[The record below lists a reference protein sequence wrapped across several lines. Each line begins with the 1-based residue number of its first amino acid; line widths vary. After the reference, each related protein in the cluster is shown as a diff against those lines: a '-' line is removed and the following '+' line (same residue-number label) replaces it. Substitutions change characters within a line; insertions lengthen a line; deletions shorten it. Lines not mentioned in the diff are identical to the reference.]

1 MRAEHRFLGPCRAF
15 VPAVAAFFWVTGV
28 AGCGGEGVGSP
39 PPEGGPEATGR
50 ELAEGAGTSAEE
62 SVGADSGAPMDA
74 SPGWDLE
81 TPIYS
86 LEQAERGAGIVLEV
100 CSRCHAPEAYTNFDF
115 RFRWSGSSVGE
126 LYRFVSATMPQDAP
140 GQLEPEEYAAALA
153 YIFRENRLPAGDREL
168 GTDFSELHRHRLVIP
183 TGP

>member
-1 MRAEHRFLGPCRAF
+1 
-15 VPAVAAFFWVTGV
+15 
-28 AGCGGEGVGSP
+28 
-39 PPEGGPEATGR
+39 
-50 ELAEGAGTSAEE
+50 
-62 SVGADSGAPMDA
+62 MDA